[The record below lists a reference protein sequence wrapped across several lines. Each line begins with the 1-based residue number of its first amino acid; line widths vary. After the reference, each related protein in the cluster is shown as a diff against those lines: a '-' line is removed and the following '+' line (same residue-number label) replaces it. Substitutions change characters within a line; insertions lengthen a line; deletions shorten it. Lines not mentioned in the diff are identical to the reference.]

1 MGKQTR
7 RTCLIVSLGPV
18 PTPQYTTIEGTG
30 MRTWGLAKGLQKS
43 GVDVTI
49 GVKIDFP
56 QDLDSHEDIKL
67 VNWQADQ
74 QFVDLINS
82 FDTVITSYC
91 AGSDSVFIADNV
103 NDDVQ
108 LILDAYVPIYV
119 EVSAREAQDLESDY
133 IHYMADVA
141 RYNHVLKRGDYFLCA
156 SQTQKIYYTGVLSAL
171 GIINPRSYREDRLVI
186 APFGIHD
193 VPAKASRNPYSKLGI
208 KDDDFLVLWFGGL
221 YPWFKVDEF
230 LDAIK
235 KLSTKPNVKFVI
247 VGGKNP
253 FNPNP
258 DLARQYEKAVTFAK
272 REKLIDKSLLFVD
285 WVDFDDRINWY
296 ARANVVISINNP
308 GEENTFSWRTRVMD
322 YVWGELPILTNGGDP
337 LSEELLA
344 KGAALKLDRLSS
356 ESIVTAINDII
367 AHPQKIKHVKDAVI
381 IAKETFY
388 WDRIVQPV
396 KDAIL
401 HGARPSIDEA
411 AYRDKLGVSEPSTE
425 NIPQGDYDSPINPR
439 KPIALARR
447 AVSHA
452 RRKGVKRSA
461 SLALKVAKTQFRKR
475 GLKDTRKK
483 YVFISHP
490 IDNTGAPMVL
500 IQMAKEYAQ
509 KYGGQNVR
517 VIAPGILPHLLKELK
532 AAGISVEKAVTSF
545 NDRMIALQ
553 LGLNKHDFVLM
564 NTLAIYP
571 NYRGYVLRALASGQL
586 DHAYWFIH
594 EDIHQIPLVA
604 ADMQEPKEYEP
615 ASKLSDSG
623 KLSLLVPSKKIKLD
637 YEKLWDV
644 ESVGVVPLRVDVPS
658 KYKKAVVAANYSKIN
673 FMLSG
678 SPSDA
683 RKGQLLALSAF
694 YFFLKNF
701 YEKSPEKYRD
711 FSLTFIGIGDDYVS
725 QQIKTIGRSFMKKN
739 LKIYPSVP
747 REEALR
753 ITSRC
758 NAVICCSLNETFGL
772 YVAEGM
778 FMGHLVLRNDSAGM
792 DEQLKD
798 GVNGYFI
805 DSNDIEQFAGA
816 IEKILNKNVSDSK
829 LRSMGEAS
837 QRLIGPYADNKYT
850 VIEGEAS
857 AGKKT

>member
-1 MGKQTR
+1 MDKHQH

-30 MRTWGLAKGLQKS
+30 MRAWGLAKGLLKN
-43 GVDVTI
+43 GVDVTVA
-49 GVKIDFP
+49 VKADFP
-56 QDLDSHEDIKL
+56 QELKSHESVKL

-74 QFVDLINS
+74 EFVDMMNG
-82 FDTVITSYC
+82 FDAVIVSYC
-91 AGSDSVFIADNV
+91 AGSDSVFIADNIA
-103 NDDVQ
+103 DSVQ

-119 EVSAREAQDLESDY
+119 EVSAREAKDLESDY

-171 GIINPRSYREDRLVI
+171 GIINPRSYREDRLII
-186 APFGIHD
+186 APFGIHNL
-193 VPAKASRNPYSKLGI
+193 PAKATHNPYKKLGI
-208 KDDDFLVLWFGGL
+208 KDSDFLVIWFGGL

-235 KLSTKPNVKFVI
+235 ELSANQKIKFVI

-258 DLARQYEKAVTFAK
+258 DLARQYDKAVAFAK
-272 REKLIDKSLLFVD
+272 KEKIINKGLSFVD
-285 WVDFDDRINWY
+285 WVDFEDRINWY
-296 ARANVVISINNP
+296 KRANVVISINNP

-337 LSEELLA
+337 LSEQLLEA
-344 KGAALKLDRLSS
+344 NAAVRLEALSS
-356 ESIVTAINDII
+356 KSIVTAINNMIE
-367 AHPQKIKHVKDAVI
+367 HPDATEQTKRSLIKL
-381 IAKETFY
+381 KETYY
-388 WDRIVQPV
+388 WDKLVAPINSVITQGL
-396 KDAIL
+396 K
-401 HGARPSIDEA
+401 PSMDEA
-411 AYRDKLGVSEPSTE
+411 TYRDKLGVAEPSTE
-425 NIPQGDYDSPINPR
+425 NIPEEFDSPINPR

-461 SLALKVAKTQFRKR
+461 HLAYKVAKTQFKKR
-475 GLKDTRKK
+475 VLKDTTRK

-500 IQMAKEYAQ
+500 VRMVKEYAQ
-509 KYGGQNVR
+509 KYGSKNIR
-517 VIAPGILPHLLKELK
+517 VIAPGILPHILKDLK
-532 AAGISVEKAVTSF
+532 SAGVSVEKAATGL

-553 LGLNKHDFVLM
+553 LGLNKDDFVLI

-571 NYRGYVLRALASGQL
+571 NYRGYILRALASGQL
-586 DHAYWFIH
+586 NHAYWFVH
-594 EDIHQIPLVA
+594 EDTHQIPLVA
-604 ADMQEPKEYEP
+604 ADMMDPQEYET
-615 ASKLSDSG
+615 AAKLANDD

-637 YEKLWDV
+637 YEKLW
-644 ESVGVVPLRVDVPS
+644 GVNNVNVIPLNVDVPDQ
-658 KYKKAVVAANYSKIN
+658 YKVKRPALDYAKIN

-694 YFFLKNF
+694 YYFTKNF
-701 YEKSPEKYRD
+701 YEKDPKKYRP
-711 FSLTFIGIGDDYVS
+711 FSLTLVGIGDDYVS

-739 LKIYPSVP
+739 LVIHPSVP
-747 REEALR
+747 HEEALK
-753 ITSRC
+753 ITADC

-778 FMGHLVLRNDSAGM
+778 FMGHLVLRNNSAGM
-792 DEQLKD
+792 AEQLKD
-798 GVNGYFI
+798 GVNGHFV
-805 DSNDIEQFAGA
+805 DGEDIEQFAGV
-816 IEKILNKNVSDSK
+816 IEKILNTDTSNAQ
-829 LRSMGEAS
+829 LQSMGAAS
-837 QRLIGPYADNKYT
+837 QRMIGPYAKNKYT
-850 VIEGEAS
+850 VIEGVS
-857 AGKKT
+857 NAGKKRT